1 MKNRKKV
8 ILAVAIIVI
17 VGIVISLFMRKD
29 KVVEYE
35 TRPTVS
41 AENPQKGDITLYTD
55 LTGVIEPQSKA
66 SVQPKMG
73 GEVLEVYFQAG
84 DRVAAGQP
92 LCKIDSD
99 ALTSLKLQVDAA
111 EVTYRDASSSV
122 NRLAPL
128 YAQGFV
134 SQQDMEQA
142 QNGAE
147 KARIAYES
155 AKTQYELQ
163 LEYTTVTAPIDGLIE
178 SRTVDP
184 HDHIG
189 TGTVICTIS
198 GADALQVKFG
208 ITEKTLANMKV
219 NDAITVEKNGSSY
232 EGKVTE
238 IGTMVNSKTGL
249 YDVKA
254 VIPQSQGLTNG
265 TRVKLTVIMSQA
277 KGVLTV
283 PVDTVSYDGGVPF
296 VYCYEDGVARKT
308 VIESGLYDSEKM
320 EVKSGLTADSL
331 IINSWSNELMDGA
344 EVILEDESRSSQ
356 EGQENQESS
365 AAAEGETAQDG
376 QVKIDG

>member
-8 ILAVAIIVI
+8 ILAVVVIAI

-73 GEVLEVYFQAG
+73 GEVLEVYFQSG

-189 TGTVICTIS
+189 TSTVICTIS

-208 ITEKTLANMKV
+208 ITEKTLANLKV
-219 NDAITVEKNGSSY
+219 NDVITVEKNGTSY

-238 IGTMVNSKTGL
+238 IGTMVNSGTGL

-254 VIPQSQGLTNG
+254 VIPQAQGLTNG
-265 TRVKLTVIMSQA
+265 TRVKLTVVMSRA
-277 KGVLTV
+277 EGALTV
-283 PVDTVSYDGGVPF
+283 PVDAVSYDGGVPF
-296 VYCYEDGVARKT
+296 VYCYEDGVAHRT
-308 VIESGLYDSEKM
+308 VIESGIYDSEKM

-331 IINSWSNELMDGA
+331 VINSWSNELMDGA
-344 EVILEDESRSSQ
+344 EVILEGENRSSQ
-356 EGQENQESS
+356 ESQDNQESS

-376 QVKIDG
+376 QVKING

>member
-1 MKNRKKV
+1 MKNRKKI
-8 ILAVAIIVI
+8 ILAVVIIAI

-84 DRVAAGQP
+84 DRVVAGQP
-92 LCKIDSD
+92 LCRIDSD

-178 SRTVDP
+178 SRTVEP

-219 NDAITVEKNGSSY
+219 NDVVTVEKNGTSY
-232 EGKVTE
+232 EGSVTE
-238 IGTMVNSKTGL
+238 IGTMVNSETGL

-254 VIPQSQGLTNG
+254 VIPQAQGLTNG

-277 KGVLTV
+277 KDVLTV

-296 VYCYEDGVARKT
+296 VYCYEDGIAHKT
-308 VIESGLYDSEKM
+308 VIESGIYDSEKM

-331 IINSWSNELMDGA
+331 VINSWSNELMDGVQ
-344 EVILEDESRSSQ
+344 VILEDASQESQSSQ
-356 EGQENQESS
+356 E
-365 AAAEGETAQDG
+365 G